1 MHFITN
7 KERSNAKN
15 FVYKNGFRKKN
26 QHIKYEESFKE
37 GYAVNLLIQIT
48 L

>member
-1 MHFITN
+1 MQRILFTRTVF
-7 KERSNAKN
+7 E
-15 FVYKNGFRKKN
+15 KKD

-37 GYAVNLLIQIT
+37 GYAVNLLTQIT